1 MLRATVRSARL
12 ASTLRGSSLSHRGIA
27 TIGLKEAF
35 ASKLPAAIEEV
46 KAVRAAHGEKSL
58 GEVTVNQIYGGMR
71 GLKCMTYETSV
82 LDTES
87 GIRFRGLT
95 IPDCQAQLPKAAGG
109 SEPLPEALLWLLLT
123 GDVPSSAQVDGLRAD
138 LASRSKVPE
147 SVNKA
152 LDALPTTLHPMSQ
165 LSIAVL
171 ALQEES
177 VMAAEY
183 ARGTT
188 KAMYWEHYL
197 EDSLTLIARLPEVA
211 ARIYRR
217 SFRDNTFIPSDAEN
231 LDMSANYCRMMGFD
245 DPAFDDLMRLYLT
258 IHTDHEGGNVSANA
272 IRLVGSALSDPYLSF
287 SAGVN
292 GLAGPLHGL
301 ANQEVLKWLTELKEK
316 LGDQPASKKN
326 LTAMCWETLNS
337 GKVIPG
343 FGHAVLRQTDPRYMC
358 QREFALKNLPDDEM
372 FQLVSTLYDVV
383 PAVLTEQGKV
393 KNPWP
398 NVDAHSGVLLRAY
411 GLTEANYYT
420 VLFAVSRAIGPLA
433 NMVWDR
439 ALGLPLTRPK
449 SVSTKW
455 IKEHFEGK

>member
-1 MLRATVRSARL
+1 MLRATSLTGRLVGATRAALGTRS
-12 ASTLRGSSLSHRGIA
+12 IA
-27 TIGLKEAF
+27 TVGIKEAF
-35 ASKLPAAIEEV
+35 AVKLPTAIEEV

-58 GEVTVNQIYGGMR
+58 GEVTVNQVYGGMR
-71 GLKCMTYETSV
+71 GLKCMSYETSL

-95 IPDCQAQLPKAAGG
+95 IPDCQEQLPKAAGG
-109 SEPLPEALLWLLLT
+109 TEPLPESLLWLLLT
-123 GDVPSSAQVDGLRAD
+123 GDVPSDAQVDGLRAD
-138 LASRSKVPE
+138 LAVRSRVPE
-147 SVNKA
+147 AVNKA
-152 LDALPTTLHPMSQ
+152 IDALPTTLHPMSQ

-188 KAMYWEHYL
+188 KALYWEHYL
-197 EDSLTLIARLPEVA
+197 EDTLTLIARLPEVA

-217 SFRDNTFIPSDAEN
+217 SFKDGTFILSDAEN
-231 LDMSANYCRMMGFD
+231 LDMSANYARMMGFD
-245 DPAFDDLMRLYLT
+245 DPAFDELMRLYLT

-301 ANQEVLKWLTELKEK
+301 ANQEVLKWLIELKEK
-316 LGDQPASKKN
+316 LAGRPASNEN
-326 LTAMCWETLNS
+326 LTELCWETLNS

-358 QREFALKNLPDDEM
+358 QRAFALKHLPDDEM

-411 GLTEANYYT
+411 GLTESNYYT

-449 SVSTKW
+449 SISTKW